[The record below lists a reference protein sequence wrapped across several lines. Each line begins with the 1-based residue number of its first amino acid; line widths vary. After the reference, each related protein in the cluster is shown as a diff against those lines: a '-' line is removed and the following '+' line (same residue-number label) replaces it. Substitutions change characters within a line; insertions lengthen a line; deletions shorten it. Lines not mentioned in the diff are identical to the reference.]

1 MLFFIVKIL
10 LFNRWGRWR
19 DILSHGKF
27 KKMLVEKDVE
37 TISRAL
43 VRFIKKKKK
52 KSKVA

>member
-1 MLFFIVKIL
+1 L
-10 LFNRWGRWR
+10 NRWGRWK

-43 VRFIKKKKK
+43 VRKTTDK
-52 KSKVA
+52 